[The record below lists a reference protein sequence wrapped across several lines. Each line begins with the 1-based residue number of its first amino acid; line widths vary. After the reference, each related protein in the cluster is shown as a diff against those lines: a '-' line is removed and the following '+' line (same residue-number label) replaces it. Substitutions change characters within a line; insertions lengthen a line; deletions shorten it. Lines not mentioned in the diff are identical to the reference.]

1 KWRITMDRKVIIAT
15 KNKGKA
21 KEFEALFSKF
31 NLEVLTLLDIENAP
45 DVEETGATFEENAAL
60 KAEAISQF
68 TRSIVVADDSG
79 LVVDALDGRPGIYS
93 ARYAGEEKNDE
104 ANINKLLSE
113 LKDVQQ
119 EERTAR
125 FYCALAVA
133 IPEEETLVVAGKCEG
148 LIMNERRG
156 TNGFGYDP
164 VFYVPS
170 LQQTMAELSSE
181 QKNSISHRA
190 NALKNLQPLIERIF
204 AKRWEGDE
212 ITCSK

>member
-1 KWRITMDRKVIIAT
+1 MDRKVIIAT

-45 DVEETGATFEENAAL
+45 DVEETGATFEENAIL

-68 TRSIVVADDSG
+68 TGSIVVADDSG

-93 ARYAGEEKNDE
+93 ARYAGEEKSDE
-104 ANINKLLSE
+104 ANISKLLSE
-113 LKDVQQ
+113 LNDVQQ
-119 EERTAR
+119 KDRTAR

-133 IPEEETLVVAGKCEG
+133 IPGAETLVVAGTCEG
-148 LIMNERRG
+148 LILNERRG

-190 NALKNLQPLIERIF
+190 NALRNLQPLIGRIF
-204 AKRWEGDE
+204 SKR
-212 ITCSK
+212 